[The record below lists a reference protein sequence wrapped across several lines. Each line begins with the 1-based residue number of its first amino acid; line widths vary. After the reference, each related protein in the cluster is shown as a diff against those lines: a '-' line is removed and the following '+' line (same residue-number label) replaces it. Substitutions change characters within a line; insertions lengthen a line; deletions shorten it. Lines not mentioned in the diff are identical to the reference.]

1 VTAHRAIAAIA
12 VALAIGCA
20 PPTPPKYVSIDT
32 NFAPDER
39 IIVADAITAWCD
51 AGTGWC
57 PEHITGFTERGR
69 FIKDTRYARHGR
81 PKWSGGF
88 NDGDNVYISTDMLAR
103 VATEWG
109 PEHVLPILWIT
120 AAHEAGH
127 FGIEDHV
134 GNADSLMNAAPDPGR
149 ALIIDAASVREWCE
163 QQGDCP

>member
-1 VTAHRAIAAIA
+1 VKLTAHIAAA
-12 VALAIGCA
+12 LLVACA
-20 PPTPPKYVSIDT
+20 PASPPKYVSIDT

-39 IIVADAITAWCD
+39 VIVADAINAWCD

-57 PEHITGFTERGR
+57 PELIERGWTERGR
-69 FIKDTRYARHGR
+69 FIKDTNYNRHGR

-88 NDGDNVYISTDMLAR
+88 NDGDNVHIDAELGPTVAR
-103 VATEWG
+103 EWA
-109 PEHVLPILWIT
+109 PEHVLPVLWIT

-127 FGIEDHV
+127 FGIDDHV

-163 QQGDCP
+163 QQGDCPE